1 MDASTVDGGIVAG
14 AEERLR
20 GLVAAL
26 AERNA
31 QLEAAL
37 ESRVLIEQAKGMLAE
52 RWGVAPDRAFELLRG
67 AARAHRMR
75 VRDLALCVLVS
86 PTTPPELEGVP
97 PR

>member
-1 MDASTVDGGIVAG
+1 MDATTVNGETLGGT
-14 AEERLR
+14 EERLR

-31 QLEAAL
+31 QLEEAL

-52 RWGVAPDRAFELLRG
+52 RWGVAPDGAFELLRG

-86 PTTPPELEGVP
+86 RTTPPELEGV
-97 PR
+97 RSR

>member
-1 MDASTVDGGIVAG
+1 MEASTVDGGTLAG
-14 AEERLR
+14 TEERLR
-20 GLVAAL
+20 ALVVAL

-31 QLEAAL
+31 QLEEAL

-52 RWGVAPDRAFELLRG
+52 RWGVAPDSAFGLLRG

-86 PTTPPELEGVP
+86 RTTPPELEGVR

>member
-1 MDASTVDGGIVAG
+1 MDATTVNGETLAG
-14 AEERLR
+14 TEERLR

-31 QLEAAL
+31 QLEEAL

-52 RWGVAPDRAFELLRG
+52 RWGVAPDGAFELLRG

-75 VRDLALCVLVS
+75 VRELALCVLVS
-86 PTTPPELEGVP
+86 RTTPPELEGVR